1 VALVPNL
8 NSLLEDAAKFK
19 NGTYKKR
26 TVDVDGA
33 DGEETEE
40 YRSYLRNFQ
49 IFSKQL
55 NIALTAETKAK
66 PKDIIEATAQNT
78 EMLRQILDVQKKRL
92 YVEMIAVCIRYLS
105 GKHTL
110 TFLQN
115 EIEPEQL
122 QQAVAEQEES
132 EEEEDEIMAE
142 DGEKLRNGIACNLA
156 LRRVFGY
163 VAHTP

>member
-1 VALVPNL
+1 LYKVPAALIPNL

-19 NGTYKKR
+19 NGEYKKR

-66 PKDIIEATAQNT
+66 PKNIVEATAQNT
-78 EMLRQILDVQKKRL
+78 EVLRQILDIQKKRL
-92 YVEMIAVCIRYLS
+92 YVEMIAVSIRCPS

-110 TFLQN
+110 TFW
-115 EIEPEQL
+115 
-122 QQAVAEQEES
+122 
-132 EEEEDEIMAE
+132 
-142 DGEKLRNGIACNLA
+142 
-156 LRRVFGY
+156 
-163 VAHTP
+163 